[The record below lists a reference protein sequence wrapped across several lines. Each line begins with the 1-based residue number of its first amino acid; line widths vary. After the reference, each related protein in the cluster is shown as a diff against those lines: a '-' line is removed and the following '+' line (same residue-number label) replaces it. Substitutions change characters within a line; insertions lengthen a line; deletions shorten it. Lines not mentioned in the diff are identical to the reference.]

1 MDKIILNV
9 RYANSNQFQKIDP
22 SAANAGSAIVDTKNV
37 MEDVVSSLAGAVL
50 MFAAVAGINKK
61 LLFRIVGKI
70 ENPQRPKIFI
80 EPRSSS
86 LINVSSSTPS
96 QVHSSEGN

>member
-50 MFAAVAGINKK
+50 MFAVVAGINTHTHMIYMNSIN
-61 LLFRIVGKI
+61 FRNI
-70 ENPQRPKIFI
+70 
-80 EPRSSS
+80 
-86 LINVSSSTPS
+86 
-96 QVHSSEGN
+96 

>member
-50 MFAAVAGINKK
+50 MFAVADLAAINKTK
-61 LLFRIVGKI
+61 STNSISFQSLFLMTQK
-70 ENPQRPKIFI
+70 NP
-80 EPRSSS
+80 
-86 LINVSSSTPS
+86 
-96 QVHSSEGN
+96 SEKN